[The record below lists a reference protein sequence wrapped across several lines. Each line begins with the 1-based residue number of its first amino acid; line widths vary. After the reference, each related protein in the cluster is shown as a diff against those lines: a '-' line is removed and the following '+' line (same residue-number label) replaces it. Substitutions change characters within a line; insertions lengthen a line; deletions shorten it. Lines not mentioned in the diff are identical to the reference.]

1 MKNIKTLSC
10 SITNLNF
17 SEEHGD
23 KMCLIDIEAMKYI
36 TFSLNNNKLSSP
48 LLIFFRYSYVVKLF
62 YYCIKKFVDLWAS
75 WSCDLLLFERL
86 GGLDE

>member
-36 TFSLNNNKLSSP
+36 TFPWTIANIILLSW
-48 LLIFFRYSYVVKLF
+48 IFSDIHML
-62 YYCIKKFVDLWAS
+62 
-75 WSCDLLLFERL
+75 
-86 GGLDE
+86 